1 MKVQGLPSVESLTV
15 HLVFFFSGVAALVYQ
30 LVWQRSLLMIYGS
43 NAESVAMVVAAFLV
57 GLGLGSLGGGA
68 VSRRK
73 GVSLVRVFAAAELGI
88 GMYGAVSLKL
98 FRFLGSH
105 TDQVGSLQTGW
116 WAFLLVLVPTMLMGA
131 TLPLLVAWQVKVSGA
146 VGDAVARLYAVNT
159 LGGAL
164 GAFLAAFVVLGS
176 LGLSGAVR
184 LAVVTNLVS
193 AVTILVVARGKG
205 WRG

>member
-1 MKVQGLPSVESLTV
+1 MVESLTV

-68 VSRRK
+68 VSRWK

-88 GMYGAVSLKL
+88 GLYGAVSLKL
-98 FRFLGSH
+98 FRLLGSH

-131 TLPLLVAWQVKVSGA
+131 TLPLLVAWQVKASGA
-146 VGDAVARLYAVNT
+146 VGDAVAWLYAVNT

-184 LAVVTNLVS
+184 WAVVTNLVS

-205 WRG
+205 CRG